1 MDAFTHMTKYLLR
14 SDDFKDTHFNGI
26 TQKEFDI
33 FLKEYTF
40 EKLKGKT
47 LGRSFA
53 EKFNVQDQVLYIL
66 SDDSHALSHIKYCK
80 YIK

>member
-14 SDDFKDTHFNGI
+14 SDDFKDTQFNGI

-47 LGRSFA
+47 LGQSFA
-53 EKFNVQDQVLYIL
+53 EKFNVQDQVLYII
-66 SDDSHALSHIKYCK
+66 SDDSTALSHIKYCK